1 MVGILLKDLDEL
13 RDEILYSE
21 SQYVDMEVKVEK
33 EGDLIITVKP
43 KIDLPIYNL
52 RPETFST
59 RVISFTNGMPE
70 IDSTYLSNIVNDA
83 RKTAHRIGNA
93 VRLLLA
99 NLNILTEIDLSEIVS
114 KVKEQQ
120 DQ

>member
-1 MVGILLKDLDEL
+1 MVGILLKNLDEL

-21 SQYVDMEVKVEK
+21 SQYVDADIKIEDFE
-33 EGDLIITVKP
+33 LIITVKP

-59 RVISFTNGMPE
+59 RVIGFTNGMPE

>member
-52 RPETFST
+52 RPETFAV
-59 RVISFTNGMPE
+59 RVVGFTNGMPE
-70 IDSTYLSNIVNDA
+70 VC
-83 RKTAHRIGNA
+83 
-93 VRLLLA
+93 LLYTSPSPRDKRQSRMPSSA
-99 NLNILTEIDLSEIVS
+99 
-114 KVKEQQ
+114 
-120 DQ
+120 